1 MEDDLRHLPYVL
13 CYRCKNKAQT
23 KYEKV
28 AGGYRRTCSECGDA
42 RIPYFVSD
50 EEYPVVL
57 GREHRLANRNG
68 QRFFEAYCKADEAT
82 SKPSPTTPAQRP
94 PHKARTPTA
103 TAQPSASNSMSTSPK
118 QQPDADTARFLN
130 FPVCMLAGTIDDPL
144 EMLCEIYNYALM
156 TEANSYKLEMNH
168 ALARLAY
175 QLMRDESPIL
185 STPVQEI
192 AKMESIQR
200 LRDEAEFAIH
210 NPMEG
215 CEGESCK
222 KGFQEQMDVAIAIN
236 RPSLTKKQEE
246 DLLTWARLDKATQ
259 FFKLP
264 LSQLGF
270 DRITKRHPLL
280 IERIQAQTQYF
291 KGANKSDAEARA
303 PVKFFL
309 DTFFAVKRL
318 SHTATP
324 VQDNA
329 KIKKILRLF
338 RMVCAIRGM
347 VGTASYYS
355 TVKKAIAARCVGAK
369 TAEVA
374 ALMAAQNPKICE
386 ELHALRPDGK
396 TFGTIIE
403 LGASRGF
410 YTCLGVREHRCIYL
424 SIKAR
429 TQEQLASWV
438 VQKRSKKNADAE
450 AARKIILGLKPPLP
464 PSEVSINGRG

>member
-42 RIPYFVSD
+42 RRPYFVSD

-94 PHKARTPTA
+94 SHKTRTPTA
-103 TAQPSASNSMSTSPK
+103 TAQPSASNSMPTSQK

-130 FPVCMLAGTIDDPL
+130 VPVCLLAGTVDDPL
-144 EMLCEIYNYALM
+144 EGLRNIVIYALI
-156 TEANSYKLEMNH
+156 TEANSYKLKMNH
-168 ALARLAY
+168 AIARLAY
-175 QLMRDESPIL
+175 RLMRDESPTL
-185 STPVQEI
+185 STTVQKI
-192 AKMESIQR
+192 AKMDSIQQ
-200 LRDEAEFAIH
+200 LRAEAEFAIH

-222 KGFQEQMDVAIAIN
+222 KGFQEQMDEAIAIYP
-236 RPSLTKKQEE
+236 PSLTKKQEE
-246 DLLTWARLDKATQ
+246 DLLTWARLDKAAQ
-259 FFKLP
+259 FFNIAINQAAYDEFQNLYLP
-264 LSQLGF
+264 LI
-270 DRITKRHPLL
+270 DRIQTH
-280 IERIQAQTQYF
+280 TQYF
-291 KGANKSDAEARA
+291 KGANKSDAIARA
-303 PVKFFL
+303 PAKFFL
-309 DTFFAVKRL
+309 EIYLEVRRL
-318 SHTATP
+318 TQTATP
-324 VQDNA
+324 IQDNA
-329 KIKKILRLF
+329 KITKLLRLF